1 MRRLSASTSRTS
13 TRWRTGFARSPSQRL
28 RPPLR
33 KHCSPFGVLPNDR
46 YLRHVDTRSRD
57 DCSTGPAR
65 RVLDALAANPEHI
78 IALSPFIVNEVGKV
92 LSYPR
97 MQELFRLSA
106 EDIQRHLDYLRSISR
121 LVEPRGRLPVVLADP
136 NDDAIVYTAVAA
148 GADVLCV
155 RDRHFYHNYVIR
167 FSEREGIR
175 ILDDVALLE
184 LLG

>member
-1 MRRLSASTSRTS
+1 MIVTFDTSILVRAT
-13 TRWRTGFARSPSQRL
+13 TA
-28 RPPLR
+28 
-33 KHCSPFGVLPNDR
+33 
-46 YLRHVDTRSRD
+46 
-57 DCSTGPAR
+57 STGPAR
-65 RVLDALAANPEHI
+65 RVLDALAANPEHT

-121 LVEPRGRLPVVLADP
+121 LVEPRGRLPEVLADP

-155 RDRHFYHNYVIR
+155 KDRHFYDSYVIR
-167 FSEREGIR
+167 FCEREGIR
-175 ILDDVALLE
+175 ILDDLALLE